1 MLLLLFS
8 NNIYNT
14 FGDEI
19 IILDNQK
26 LHINLPEKIT
36 QLLDFF
42 DASSDL
48 VMICDINLCINY
60 VNPTYTKL
68 TGYKANEVLGKN
80 FQDLNSDAAT
90 KILNKKNWAKILKG
104 KTIAITCNNNNKNGE
119 GCFLEKSIIPVH
131 SKKNTGTVT
140 HLIFSGKDST
150 ERLKTIN
157 NILQNKKNLVDANK
171 IAKLGFYVFDIKKDV
186 WTSSNELNN
195 IFGITDNF
203 HKDFNSW
210 ESLIHPDYKDFM
222 VKYFTEEVITKKK
235 KFDIV
240 YKIIDFKTG
249 QEKWVHGLGKL
260 KLDEKQQPFEMFG
273 TIQDITEKK
282 EVERAL
288 IASENKFRQIF
299 EKSSDSILILQNG
312 LFTDCNHAALKL
324 LGYTSKNELLNTTPP
339 EISPKFQPD
348 GLASDVKAN
357 KMIEL
362 ALING
367 GHRFEWIHL
376 KKNGEHIP
384 VEVVLTSI
392 TNKPNN
398 KVVHCVWRDISDR
411 KKAEQELMESEDK
424 FRSIFHSL
432 TAGMIIVI
440 DENGF
445 ILEWNEGAE
454 LNFGYDR
461 HEMFNKSLT
470 MLMPE
475 RYRKGHEKGL
485 AFAVK
490 NRTLA
495 KKGETFEMFGLHKD
509 GKEFPIEL
517 SLGSWERDGKLFFSA
532 IIIDVTER
540 KLAEKHLL
548 QANSILEDIDSIV
561 LLTNIKGEVVYTTSC
576 VKKLIGFE
584 PNEVLGNKWWEVTFV
599 DKKESTRIKNELI
612 GYSNNNITIR
622 TNNHPRLLKC
632 KDGSLKWFEWHNS
645 KGVDNCIISVGYDIS
660 YRVTAEQEIN
670 KLSKAID
677 QSPVSVIITDFNGN
691 IEYVNP
697 NFEKTTGYSINEV
710 KGKNPKLLK
719 SGETSKETYKQLWKT
734 ISAGGVWKGEFH
746 NVKKDGTL
754 FWERA
759 SIGPILNK
767 NGDIINYVA
776 LKEDITE
783 KKAVEKQLNFTLSNL
798 ESLVEAKTEQLENAR
813 NKLEI
818 SLSKE
823 KELGELKSK
832 FVSTASHQ
840 FRTPLTVIQANI
852 GLINMQVDAIESGL
866 KEKLYK
872 VTNRIQSEVERMTEL
887 MNDVLILGKINA
899 GSVKPIFNSTD
910 LLAIVEETAKKYDDI
925 QNDGRKVKIEQIGE
939 PRHIMIDGKLME
951 HTISNLIS
959 NAFKYSINKPSPVL
973 KLDYKKNQVQI
984 SVRDFGIG
992 IPSAEVKNLF
1002 QAFYRASN
1010 ANDLPGTGL
1019 GVAIAKEY
1027 AELNGGTLSVTSRL
1041 NEGSEFIVALKT
1053 D

>member
-1 MLLLLFS
+1 MS
-8 NNIYNT
+8 NNSLY
-14 FGDEI
+14 
-19 IILDNQK
+19 K
-26 LHINLPEKIT
+26 NLPEKIT
-36 QLLDFF
+36 QLLGFF

-48 VMICDINLCINY
+48 VMICDINLCVNY
-60 VNPTYTKL
+60 VNPTYTIL
-68 TGYKANEVLGKN
+68 TGCKANEVLGKN

-104 KTIAITCNNNNKNGE
+104 KAITITCNNNNKNGE
-119 GCFLEKSIIPVH
+119 ECFLEKSIIPVH
-131 SKKNTGTVT
+131 SKKNTGTIT

-150 ERLKTIN
+150 EHLKTIN
-157 NILQNKKNLVDANK
+157 NILQYKKNLVEANK

-210 ESLIHPDYKDFM
+210 ASLIHPDYKDFM
-222 VKYFTEEVITKKK
+222 VKYFTEEVLTKKK
-235 KFDIV
+235 EFDVV

-249 QEKWVHGLGKL
+249 QEKWVHGLGNL
-260 KLDEKQQPFEMFG
+260 KFDEKQQPIEMLG

-299 EKSSDSILILQNG
+299 EKSSDSIFILQNG
-312 LFTDCNHAALKL
+312 LFIDCNHATLKL
-324 LGYTSKNELLNTTPP
+324 LGYTSKNELLNTTPSK
-339 EISPKFQPD
+339 ISPKFQPD
-348 GLASDVKAN
+348 GLVSDVKAN

-362 ALING
+362 ALKNG
-367 GHRFEWIHL
+367 GHRFEWVHL
-376 KKNGEHIP
+376 KKNGEYVP
-384 VEVVLTSI
+384 TEVVLTAI
-392 TNKPNN
+392 TNESNN
-398 KVVHCVWRDISDR
+398 WLLHCTVRDISDR
-411 KKAEQELMESEDK
+411 KKAEQELIVSENK

-432 TAGMIIVI
+432 TTGMIIVV
-440 DENGF
+440 DENGK

-461 HEMFNKSLT
+461 QEMLNKSLT

-475 RYRKGHEKGL
+475 RYREGHKKGL
-485 AFAVK
+485 ALAVK
-490 NRTLA
+490 NRKLA
-495 KKGETFEMFGLHKD
+495 HKGETFEMFGLHKN
-509 GKEFPIEL
+509 GEEFPIEL
-517 SLGSWERDGKLFFSA
+517 SLGSWEGDGKLFFSA

-561 LLTNIKGEVVYTTSC
+561 LLTNNKGEVVYTSSC
-576 VKKLIGFE
+576 ITKLTGYEIQ
-584 PNEVLGNKWWEVTFV
+584 EVLGNKWWEVTFV
-599 DKKESTRIKNELI
+599 DKKESNRIKNELI
-612 GYSNNNITIR
+612 GYLKNNKTISK
-622 TNNHPRLLKC
+622 TYHPRLLKC

-645 KGVDNCIISVGYDIS
+645 RGIDNCIISVGYDITS
-660 YRVTAEQEIN
+660 RIRDEQEIN
-670 KLSKAID
+670 KLSIAID
-677 QSPVSVIITDFNGN
+677 QSPVTVVITDLYGN

-697 NFEKTTGYSINEV
+697 NFEKTTGYTLKEV
-710 KGKNPKLLK
+710 KGENSKILK
-719 SGETSKETYKQLWKT
+719 SGKTGVEIYKQLWDT
-734 ISAGGVWKGEFH
+734 ISAGGVWKGEFQ

-754 FWERA
+754 FWERE
-759 SIGPILNK
+759 SIGPVRNK
-767 NGDIINYVA
+767 NGDITNYVA
-776 LKEDITE
+776 LKEDVTE
-783 KKAVEKQLNFTLSNL
+783 KKAIEKQLKLTLSNL
-798 ESLVEAKTEQLENAR
+798 ESLVKSKTEQIENAR
-813 NKLEI
+813 KKLEI

-832 FVSTASHQ
+832 FVATASHQ

-852 GLINMQVDAIESGL
+852 GLINMQVDSIESGL

-899 GSVKPIFNSTD
+899 GSVKPTFNSTD
-910 LLAIVEETAKKYDDI
+910 LLAIVKETAKKYDDI
-925 QNDGRKVKIEQIGE
+925 QNDGRKVKIEVNGE
-939 PRHIMIDGKLME
+939 PRNIIIDGKLME

-973 KLDYKKNQVQI
+973 TLNYKKNQVQI

-1002 QAFYRASN
+1002 QEFYRASN

-1019 GVAIAKEY
+1019 GIAIAKEY

-1041 NEGSEFIVALKT
+1041 NEGSEFIVDFKNN
-1053 D
+1053 

>member
-1 MLLLLFS
+1 ML
-8 NNIYNT
+8 N
-14 FGDEI
+14 
-19 IILDNQK
+19 NQK
-26 LHINLPEKIT
+26 LYTSLPEKIN
-36 QLLDFF
+36 QLLSFF
-42 DASSDL
+42 DASSDS
-48 VMICDINLCINY
+48 VMICDINLCVNY
-60 VNPTYTKL
+60 VNTSFTKL
-68 TGYKANEVLGKN
+68 TGYKIKEVLGKN
-80 FQDLNSDAAT
+80 YQDFNPDSAA
-90 KILNKKNWAKILKG
+90 KILNKKNWDKILKG
-104 KTIAITCNNNNKNGE
+104 KTISISCTSNKKNGSE
-119 GCFLEKSIIPVH
+119 YFLEKSIIPVH
-131 SKKNTGTVT
+131 SKKNTGTIT
-140 HLIFSGKDST
+140 HLIFSEKDST
-150 ERLKTIN
+150 RHDDTIN
-157 NILQNKKNLVDANK
+157 KLIKSERALAEAQK
-171 IAKLGFYVFDIKKDV
+171 IANLGYYELDIKNDS
-186 WTSSNELNN
+186 WTSSTELNN
-195 IFGITDNF
+195 IFGIKGNL
-203 HKDFNSW
+203 HKNFNSW
-210 ESLIHPDYKDFM
+210 LNLIHPDYKEVM
-222 VKYFTEEVITKKK
+222 MKYFAEEVLTKKK
-235 KFDIV
+235 KFDKE

-249 QEKWVHGLGKL
+249 QEKWVHGLGNL
-260 KLDEKQQPFEMFG
+260 KFDEKQQPLEMLG

-282 EVERAL
+282 EAERAL

-299 EKSSDSILILQNG
+299 EKSSDSILIIQNG
-312 LFTDCNHAALKL
+312 LFIDCNSATVKL
-324 LGYTSKNELLNTTPP
+324 LGYDSKSELLNVTPY

-348 GLASDVKAN
+348 GITSEAKAN
-357 KMIEL
+357 RMIKL
-362 ALING
+362 ALVNG

-376 KKNGEHIP
+376 KKNGEQVP

-392 TNKPNN
+392 TNEPINWLL
-398 KVVHCVWRDISDR
+398 HCTVRDISDR
-411 KKAEQELMESEDK
+411 KKAELALIASEDK

-440 DENGF
+440 DENGL

-454 LNFGYDR
+454 LNFGYDK
-461 HEMFNKSLT
+461 HEMFNKPLT

-475 RYRKGHEKGL
+475 RFIEGHERGFSY
-485 AFAVK
+485 AIK

-495 KKGETFEMFGLHKD
+495 QKGKTFELFGLHKN

-517 SLGSWERDGKLFFSA
+517 SLGSWERNGKLFFSA

-540 KLAEKHLL
+540 KLAKKHLL

-561 LLTNIKGEVVYTTSC
+561 LLTNINGEVVYTTSA
-576 VKKLIGFE
+576 VKKLVGFE
-584 PNEVLGNKWWEVTFV
+584 PNEILGDKWWELTFT
-599 DKKESTRIKNELI
+599 DQQESNRVKNELI
-612 GYSNNNITIR
+612 GYLKNNEQVR
-622 TNNHPRLLKC
+622 TTYHPRLLQC

-645 KGVDNCIISVGYDIS
+645 KGVDNCIISVGYDIT
-660 YRVTAEQEIN
+660 YRVLAEREIN
-670 KLSKAID
+670 KLSIALD
-677 QSPVSVIITDFNGN
+677 QSPVTVIITDLNGD

-697 NFEKTTGYSINEV
+697 NFEKTTGYSLKEV

-719 SGETSKETYKQLWKT
+719 SGETSVEIYKQLWET

-746 NVKKDGTL
+746 NIKKDGTL
-754 FWERA
+754 FCERA

-767 NGDIINYVA
+767 NGEIINYVA

-783 KKAVEKQLNFTLSNL
+783 KKSIEKQLNFTLSNL
-798 ESLVEAKTEQLENAR
+798 ESLVKAKTEQLENAR

-852 GLINMQVDAIESGL
+852 GLINMQVDSIESGL
-866 KEKLYK
+866 KEKLFK

-925 QNDGRKVKIEQIGE
+925 QNDGRKVKIERIGE

-959 NAFKYSINKPSPVL
+959 NAFKYSVNKPSPIL
-973 KLDYKKNQVQI
+973 TLDYKKNQVQI

-992 IPSAEVKNLF
+992 IPTAEVKNLF

-1027 AELNGGTLSVTSRL
+1027 TELNGGTISVISKL
-1041 NEGSEFIVALKT
+1041 NEGSEFIAVFKNK
-1053 D
+1053 